1 MTAGNRS
8 TKLFPFA
15 FIAIAFVCGSVST
28 QEKIKFPVGVGTK
41 TVGTNMFW
49 LATKKGF
56 FDEFGLDVQPV
67 LLRGSSITMQA
78 LVSESLFLA
87 LGSADATIGAAAGG
101 ADLFAVGGV
110 VNGLTQAIVAAK
122 NYKSFKDLRGATI
135 GVQGLTSGAT
145 NVLKLILKQNG
156 LDYPADYK
164 ILAVGGGHFN
174 LAAVSSGQIGAIYLV
189 VPVDF

>member
-1 MTAGNRS
+1 MTAGNCS

-15 FIAIAFVCGSVST
+15 FIAIAFGCGSVSA

-56 FDEFGLDVQPV
+56 FDEFGLDVEPV

-87 LGSADATIGAAAGG
+87 LGSANATIGAAASG
-101 ADLFAVGGV
+101 ADLLAVGGV
-110 VNGLTQAIVAAK
+110 VKGFTQALFPAK
-122 NYKSFKDLRGATI
+122 K
-135 GVQGLTSGAT
+135 
-145 NVLKLILKQNG
+145 
-156 LDYPADYK
+156 YK
-164 ILAVGGGHFN
+164 IIKELPRA
-174 LAAVSSGQIGAIYLV
+174 
-189 VPVDF
+189 P